1 MQLLR
6 RMGGIIL
13 PACYVVALRAGS
25 EIIEAVE
32 TDKACLLRVTMY
44 VCDDVWA

>member
-13 PACYVVALRAGS
+13 PACYAVALRAGS
-25 EIIEAVE
+25 EIIGAVE
-32 TDKACLLRVTMY
+32 TDKASRLSVTK
-44 VCDDVWA
+44 